1 MFFHYYWSMKCW
13 YLTVISF
20 WVLGSYKNMPN
31 VNVPSQ
37 KLQTLFLILFQL
49 QLWNMNLMTFH
60 YQHVQWSQKK
70 LLKCINKEHHSWL
83 IPRLAGESALW
94 QHYSHGQKFRTVSS
108 SWCGLYSVHFYPT
121 ESAHLGCEAVRKL
134 SESKMPK
141 ILFYKSLNDLST
153 ADFYKERK
161 RKNLDSARSKE
172 SFQKELVRKR

>member
-70 LLKCINKEHHSWL
+70 LLECINKEHHSWL

-94 QHYSHGQKFRTVSS
+94 QHYSHGQKFRTVSG
-108 SWCGLYSVHFYPT
+108 SWCRLYSVHFNPT
-121 ESAHLGCEAVRKL
+121 ESVHLGCEAVGKL
-134 SESKMPK
+134 SVSKMPK

-153 ADFYKERK
+153 AAFYTERK